1 MKRIFAL
8 LAILSSLDAFPLDE
22 IVKKEEFK
30 LGSYTTVS
38 GKTIPEVRFGYE
50 TYGKLNAEKSNAIL
64 IAHYFTGNSHAAGK
78 YAASDAGPGYWD
90 GIIGSGK
97 ALDTDKYFIIAVD
110 SLVNL
115 TPGEPT
121 TITTGPASRNPKTK
135 RPYGMGFPLVGV
147 RDFVNVQKRL
157 VDSLGIKKLLAVTG
171 ASGGAAQAMEYAVA
185 FPKEVGKVIAVI
197 GPGLSLPPYTIALL
211 DLWSAPI
218 LLDPKWSKGQ
228 YYGKTAPLAG
238 LTESL
243 KLITHSSV
251 SFDWAQTVGGGFES
265 DSRAPLT
272 AYEHRYAIEALLQ
285 TRGEARASKI
295 DANSLLYMA
304 KAIQSFNV
312 ENETSALAA
321 EVLFIPVRSDLIFPP
336 ELSVAAARTLCTKG
350 KKAMVSVL
358 ETTGG
363 HLDGLLKIA
372 EAATPITQFLNG
384 QLKSCP

>member
-1 MKRIFAL
+1 MKRLCAL
-8 LAILSSLDAFPLDE
+8 FSILFSLNAFTLDE

-38 GKTIPEVRFGYE
+38 GKTIPDVRVGFE
-50 TYGKLNAEKSNAIL
+50 TYGRLNTEKSNAIL

-78 YAASDAGPGYWD
+78 YAANDAAPGYWD
-90 GIIGSGK
+90 AIIGPGK
-97 ALDTDKYFIIAVD
+97 ALDTDKYFIVAVD

-135 RPYGMGFPLVGV
+135 KPYGMSFPLVGV
-147 RDFVNVQKRL
+147 RDFVNVQKGL
-157 VDSLGIKKLLAVTG
+157 VDTLGIKKLVAVAG

-185 FPKEVGKVIAVI
+185 FPKEVSKVIAVI

-218 LLDPKWSKGQ
+218 LLDPKWNKGN
-228 YYGKTAPLAG
+228 YYGKTAPQAG
-238 LTESL
+238 VTESL

-251 SFDWAQTVGGGFES
+251 SFDWAQQIGGGFES
-265 DSRAPLT
+265 DARAPLA
-272 AYEHRYAIEALLQ
+272 AYEHRYAVEALLH
-285 TRGEARASKI
+285 TRGESRAAKI

-312 ENETSALAA
+312 EKESAALEA
-321 EVLFIPVRSDLIFPP
+321 EVLFVPVRSDLIFPP
-336 ELSVAAARTLCTKG
+336 ELSIAAARSLCSGG
-350 KKAMVSVL
+350 KKASVSVL
-358 ETTGG
+358 ETRGG
-363 HLDGLLKIA
+363 HLDGILKISD
-372 EAATPITQFLNG
+372 AAPTLIQFLNG
-384 QLKSCP
+384 KLKSCR